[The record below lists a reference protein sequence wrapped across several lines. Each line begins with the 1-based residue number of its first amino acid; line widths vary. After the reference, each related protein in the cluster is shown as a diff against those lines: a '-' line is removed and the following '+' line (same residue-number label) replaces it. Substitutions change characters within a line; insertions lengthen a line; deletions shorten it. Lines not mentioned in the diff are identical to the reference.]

1 MRGER
6 TLYRDISI
14 QRYNDHTINRCGRE
28 GKQNAVQRKLLSQNG
43 ILSFISDPTWHS
55 NETDIPL
62 CLNFT
67 GFHFRKRFPQPASDL
82 LQHLSYTK
90 TVLPFHYFSA
100 ARSSHFPNR
109 SERARVKSSGQVRVQ
124 RIAPSRPENS
134 HAKTRSIQIS
144 FSQSLAVFQ
153 GLAKR
158 TLLPPNTGASADAA
172 HPILGRNTAAI
183 ATGKPRDF
191 TCRGRCPHIT
201 SQGHMPTDGN
211 TPYYSHTRKAKG
223 DTSYSRQ
230 RHQNTLTPEGE
241 VE

>member
-1 MRGER
+1 MNRREQQER
-6 TLYRDISI
+6 HRNHH
-14 QRYNDHTINRCGRE
+14 QHRQ
-28 GKQNAVQRKLLSQNG
+28 KQNAVQRKLLSQNG

-172 HPILGRNTAAI
+172 HPNLFPVPTNSQPNAQPGHILS
-183 ATGKPRDF
+183 F
-191 TCRGRCPHIT
+191 
-201 SQGHMPTDGN
+201 
-211 TPYYSHTRKAKG
+211 
-223 DTSYSRQ
+223 
-230 RHQNTLTPEGE
+230 
-241 VE
+241 

>member
-1 MRGER
+1 M
-6 TLYRDISI
+6 
-14 QRYNDHTINRCGRE
+14 
-28 GKQNAVQRKLLSQNG
+28 
-43 ILSFISDPTWHS
+43 
-55 NETDIPL
+55 
-62 CLNFT
+62 
-67 GFHFRKRFPQPASDL
+67 
-82 LQHLSYTK
+82 
-90 TVLPFHYFSA
+90 LPFHYFSA

-211 TPYYSHTRKAKG
+211 TPYYSHTRKAKRRYRLFKAEVSDYTDPRG
-223 DTSYSRQ
+223 RREITELSQYKTHRVSY
-230 RHQNTLTPEGE
+230 
-241 VE
+241 